1 MFPSSRLSLNCSDAA
16 MNMIID
22 GRRGTVSAAGPQ
34 VIWEELDLVWW
45 RKCFLVCLPDR
56 ELGGQLQYGGQDHL
70 NWDQDQVKTN
80 TRQRRDENFEGL
92 RPSKDEE
99 QYKLQAI
106 FQLIWNIH
114 LPRENTCRRQ
124 IKQHTFSLFQLPTHN
139 FPLWGRDKT
148 DQDRVKMQ
156 SSPRRDGD
164 GLLTTTNTNQYLWQ
178 VPPQLPVCK
187 KQLLQSIVQKYCFIQ
202 LNVHIQQWKY
212 TLLTATANYALLN
225 KRIAWRQIKWS
236 FLCFLLGSRPIETLD
251 CSNGRKYKKFC
262 IKGQR

>member
-1 MFPSSRLSLNCSDAA
+1 MFPSSRLCFNCSDAA

-22 GRRGTVSAAGPQ
+22 GRGGTVSAAGPQ

-99 QYKLQAI
+99 RYKLQEI

-156 SSPRRDGD
+156 LSPRRDETETVCW
-164 GLLTTTNTNQYLWQ
+164 LLRMPINICDKL
-178 VPPQLPVCK
+178 LPRCLFVGNNYSRVSCK
-187 KQLLQSIVQKYCFIQ
+187 
-202 LNVHIQQWKY
+202 N
-212 TLLTATANYALLN
+212 TLLFNWMFTYNSENTH
-225 KRIAWRQIKWS
+225 
-236 FLCFLLGSRPIETLD
+236 C
-251 CSNGRKYKKFC
+251 
-262 IKGQR
+262 

>member
-1 MFPSSRLSLNCSDAA
+1 MFPSSRLCFNCSDAA

-99 QYKLQAI
+99 QYKLQEI

-124 IKQHTFSLFQLPTHN
+124 IKQHTFSTVSTSNPQLSSLRP
-139 FPLWGRDKT
+139 R
-148 DQDRVKMQ
+148 QDR
-156 SSPRRDGD
+156 PRPRKNAVESETETETVCW
-164 GLLTTTNTNQYLWQ
+164 LLRSINQYLWQ
-178 VPPQLPVCK
+178 VPPPLPVCR
-187 KQLLQSIVQKYCFIQ
+187 KQLLQSIVQKYFIIQ

-225 KRIAWRQIKWS
+225 KHGLHEDK
-236 FLCFLLGSRPIETLD
+236 
-251 CSNGRKYKKFC
+251 
-262 IKGQR
+262 

>member
-1 MFPSSRLSLNCSDAA
+1 MFPSSRLCFNCSDAA

-99 QYKLQAI
+99 RYKLQEI

-156 SSPRRDGD
+156 SSPRRRRRRRRSAGYYD
-164 GLLTTTNTNQYLWQ
+164 
-178 VPPQLPVCK
+178 
-187 KQLLQSIVQKYCFIQ
+187 QSINICDKFLPRCLFVGNNYSRVSCK
-202 LNVHIQQWKY
+202 N
-212 TLLTATANYALLN
+212 TLLFNWMFTYNSENTH
-225 KRIAWRQIKWS
+225 
-236 FLCFLLGSRPIETLD
+236 C
-251 CSNGRKYKKFC
+251 
-262 IKGQR
+262 

>member
-99 QYKLQAI
+99 RYKLQEI

-124 IKQHTFSLFQLPTHN
+124 IKQHTFSTVSTSNPQLSSLRP
-139 FPLWGRDKT
+139 R
-148 DQDRVKMQ
+148 QDRPRPSKNAVE
-156 SSPRRDGD
+156 SETRRDESETVCW
-164 GLLTTTNTNQYLWQ
+164 LLRMPINICDKL
-178 VPPQLPVCK
+178 LPRCLFVGNNYSRAK
-187 KQLLQSIVQKYCFIQ
+187 S
-202 LNVHIQQWKY
+202 
-212 TLLTATANYALLN
+212 TLLKCRAKILFYSTECSHTTVKIDTANSY
-225 KRIAWRQIKWS
+225 S
-236 FLCFLLGSRPIETLD
+236 
-251 CSNGRKYKKFC
+251 
-262 IKGQR
+262 

>member
-99 QYKLQAI
+99 QYKLQEI

-139 FPLWGRDKT
+139 FPLCLRPR
-148 DQDRVKMQ
+148 QDR
-156 SSPRRDGD
+156 PRPSKNAVESETRRRRSAGYYD
-164 GLLTTTNTNQYLWQ
+164 
-178 VPPQLPVCK
+178 
-187 KQLLQSIVQKYCFIQ
+187 QSINICDKFLPSCLFVG
-202 LNVHIQQWKY
+202 N
-212 TLLTATANYALLN
+212 NYSRVSCKN
-225 KRIAWRQIKWS
+225 T
-236 FLCFLLGSRPIETLD
+236 FLFNWMFTYNSENTHC
-251 CSNGRKYKKFC
+251 
-262 IKGQR
+262 